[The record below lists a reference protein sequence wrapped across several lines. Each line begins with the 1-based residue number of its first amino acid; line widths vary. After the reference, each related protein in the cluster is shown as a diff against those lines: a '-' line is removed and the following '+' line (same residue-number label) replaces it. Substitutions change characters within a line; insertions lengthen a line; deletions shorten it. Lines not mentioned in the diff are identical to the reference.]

1 MKVFVKFFKVNKIIV
16 KSCPYVCPVC
26 GALDSMTEID
36 GECYCL
42 ECNSFV
48 D

>member
-1 MKVFVKFFKVNKIIV
+1 MKISIQFFKAKKTIVN
-16 KSCPYVCPVC
+16 SCPYVCPIC
-26 GALDSMTEID
+26 GTLDSMTEID

-42 ECNSFV
+42 ECNSFI